1 MSVRGA
7 RRGKVLGL
15 GALGLLTGTLAAP
28 GARASAGAPAPGSPV
43 PTFGTNGV
51 VVDTSSG
58 AGTASGV
65 ALDAGSGELV
75 AVGSAAGPTFATAR
89 FTPSG
94 RVDRAFGGGTVVTS
108 FPGTSGSEA
117 EAVATYPSGTPLS
130 GYVLVVGTAITSSGG
145 REMALARYTPS
156 GQLDPSFGSG
166 GLVTEQV
173 LPKAGA
179 AEDDELDG
187 VAIGAF
193 GSVVA
198 AGYSLGANP
207 SAPSERAVAVL
218 RMNGSGALDSGFGTG
233 GVATVPVG
241 QSLDPAAGVALDSSD
256 RPVVGGSAVDNTKK
270 ASDVLVARLT
280 TSGALDPAFG
290 SGGIASVS
298 LGAGD
303 DFGYGVAVQ
312 SDGGIVVGGSTFD
325 SNKSTSDGAV
335 LRLTAAGALDTSFG
349 SGGKVV
355 ETGADAFRAVAV
367 ESPGGNVLAAG
378 YVTGAHGVRSVAVER
393 LRSGGGR
400 DGSFGTNGL
409 SVTTPNGGSSAAASV
424 VLDPAGVSD
433 SNVVVAGPLSS
444 GSSTGLGLEELVG
457 GGAPLPPAAPEPT
470 SYPDTTGYHLV
481 ARDGGVF
488 AYGNAGFF
496 GSAGAIHLSKPIV
509 GMAATPDGRGYW
521 LVASDGGIFTYGD
534 ARFFG
539 SAGAIHLSK
548 PIVGMAATPDGRG
561 YWLVASD
568 GGIFTYGDAGYFG
581 SAGAVH
587 LSWPIASMA
596 ATPDGRGYWLVA
608 YDGGIF
614 SYGDAG
620 YFGSTGGMHLS
631 HLIAGMAATSDG
643 KGYWLVGSDGG
654 IFTYGDA
661 GFHGSAGALHLV
673 QPIVGMTPSPS
684 GAGYLL
690 AAADGG
696 IFTYG
701 DAVYEGSAGGTHLAA
716 PIVGMAP

>member
-1 MSVRGA
+1 M
-7 RRGKVLGL
+7 
-15 GALGLLTGTLAAP
+15 
-28 GARASAGAPAPGSPV
+28 

-58 AGTASGV
+58 ANTAAGV
-65 ALDAGSGELV
+65 ALDAKSGELV
-75 AVGSAAGPTFATAR
+75 AVGSAAGPNFAAAR
-89 FTPSG
+89 FTASG
-94 RVDRAFGGGTVVTS
+94 RIDRAFGGGTVVTS

-130 GYVLVVGTAITSSGG
+130 GYALVVGTAFLSSGG

-166 GLVTEQV
+166 GRVTEQV
-173 LPKAGA
+173 LPQAGA
-179 AEDDELDG
+179 AEDDELDS
-187 VAIGAF
+187 VAVGAF
-193 GSVVA
+193 GSVVV

-207 SAPSERAVAVL
+207 AAPSERAIAVL
-218 RMNGSGALDSGFGTG
+218 RLNSTGALDTSFGTG

-241 QSLDPAAGVALDSSD
+241 QSQDPAAGVALDSSG
-256 RPVVGGSAVDNTKK
+256 RPVVVGSAVDNNKK
-270 ASDVLVARLT
+270 ASDVLVARLGT
-280 TSGALDPAFG
+280 GGALDPSFG
-290 SGGIASVS
+290 SGGIATVAV
-298 LGAGD
+298 GAGD
-303 DFGYGVAVQ
+303 DFGYGLTVQ
-312 SDGGIVVGGSTFD
+312 SDGGIVVSGSTFD
-325 SNKSTSDGAV
+325 SNKSTSDGVV
-335 LRLTAAGALDTSFG
+335 LRLTATGALDTGFG

-393 LRSGGGR
+393 LHSSGAR

-409 SVTTPNGGSSAAASV
+409 SVTTPNGGSSAAGSV

-444 GSSTGLGLEELVG
+444 GSATGLGLEELVG
-457 GGAPLPPAAPEPT
+457 GGAPLPPATPPPAV
-470 SYPDTTGYHLV
+470 YPDTTGYHLV

-488 AYGNAGFF
+488 AYGNAGFYGSAGAIHLSKPIVGMAATPDARGYWLVASDGGVFTYGDARYF

-509 GMAATPDGRGYW
+509 GMAATPDG
-521 LVASDGGIFTYGD
+521 
-534 ARFFG
+534 
-539 SAGAIHLSK
+539 K
-548 PIVGMAATPDGRG
+548 G

-581 SAGAVH
+581 SAGAIH
-587 LSWPIASMA
+587 LSWSIASMA
-596 ATPDGRGYWLVA
+596 PTPDGKGYWLVA
-608 YDGGIF
+608 LDGGIF
-614 SYGDAG
+614 TYGDAH

-631 HLIAGMAATSDG
+631 HLIAGMAPTADG

-654 IFTYGDA
+654 VFTYGDA
-661 GFHGSAGALHLV
+661 GFHGSAGALRLV

-690 AAADGG
+690 AARDGG

-701 DAVYEGSAGGTHLAA
+701 DAVYEGSAGGTNLTA